1 MIITSFIAEPI
12 MTTSGQL
19 VGCELLTR
27 FHRQDLPV
35 LNSKYFIMAM
45 DIERKRE
52 LLTRQLQAI
61 ELRASWFRDHRLFC
75 TVNVDTLQ
83 ARLCVYDSGITHL
96 LDKLEFVRLEI
107 SEDFEGLE
115 LGIDHPVLRTLLN
128 VGYRLFLDDLGS
140 GRANVAALTTG
151 CYEAVKIDRA
161 FYREEVQKP
170 TFNVLMKNIMNYC
183 PYVIV
188 EGVEQR
194 QELPVLR
201 DAGVTAVQGYLY
213 RSVPFDK
220 ITTLSNTIVNTL

>member
-1 MIITSFIAEPI
+1 MITKTFIAEPI

-27 FHRQDLPV
+27 FHREDLPV

-45 DIERKRE
+45 TVEGKKE
-52 LLTRQLQAI
+52 LLKQQL
-61 ELRASWFRDHRLFC
+61 ETVDFHASWFREHRLFC
-75 TVNVDTLQ
+75 TVNVDTVQ
-83 ARLCVYDSGITHL
+83 ARLCVFDREIIQL
-96 LDKLEFVRLEI
+96 LDKMDFIRLEI
-107 SEDFEGLE
+107 SENFEGLE
-115 LGIDHPVLRTLLN
+115 LGINHPVLKTLLN

-151 CYEAVKIDRA
+151 CYEAVKLDRA
-161 FYREEVQKP
+161 FYHQEVQKP
-170 TFNVLMKNIMNYC
+170 TFNVLMKNIMKYC

-213 RSVPFDK
+213 RSVPFNNIK
-220 ITTLSNTIVNTL
+220 TLI

>member
-1 MIITSFIAEPI
+1 MINTTFIAEPI

-27 FHRQDLPV
+27 FHREDLPV

-45 DIERKRE
+45 TVAGKKE
-52 LLTRQLQAI
+52 LLKQQL
-61 ELRASWFRDHRLFC
+61 ETVEVHASWFREHRLFC
-75 TVNVDTLQ
+75 TVNVDTVQ
-83 ARLCVYDSGITHL
+83 ARLCVFDRDIIQL
-96 LDKLEFVRLEI
+96 LDKLDFMRLEI
-107 SEDFEGLE
+107 SENFEGLE
-115 LGIDHPVLRTLLN
+115 LGINHPVLKTLLN

-170 TFNVLMKNIMNYC
+170 TFNVLMKNIMKYC

-201 DAGVTAVQGYLY
+201 NAGVTAVQGYLY

-220 ITTLSNTIVNTL
+220 IHNLI

>member
-1 MIITSFIAEPI
+1 MINTTFIAEPI

-27 FHRQDLPV
+27 FHREDLPV

-45 DIERKRE
+45 TVEGKKE
-52 LLTRQLQAI
+52 LLKQQLEAV
-61 ELRASWFRDHRLFC
+61 EVYASWFRDNRLFC
-75 TVNVDTLQ
+75 TVNVDTVQ
-83 ARLCVYDSGITHL
+83 ARLCVFDRDIIQL

-115 LGIDHPVLRTLLN
+115 KGIEHPILRTLLN

-140 GRANVAALTTG
+140 GQANVAALTTG

-161 FYREEVQKP
+161 FYRQEVQKP
-170 TFNVLMKNIMNYC
+170 TFNVLMKNIMKYC

-194 QELPVLR
+194 QELPILR

-213 RSVPFDK
+213 RSVPFNK
-220 ITTLSNTIVNTL
+220 VHTLL

>member
-1 MIITSFIAEPI
+1 MITTNFIAEPI
-12 MTTSGQL
+12 LTTSGQL

-27 FHRQDLPV
+27 FHCEDLPV

-45 DIERKRE
+45 SVEGKKE
-52 LLTRQLQAI
+52 LLKQQL
-61 ELRASWFRDHRLFC
+61 ETVDFHASWFREHRLFC
-75 TVNVDTLQ
+75 TVNVDTVQ
-83 ARLCVYDSGITHL
+83 ARLCVFDREIIQL

-107 SEDFEGLE
+107 SENFEGLD
-115 LGIDHPVLRTLLN
+115 LGINHPVLKTLLN

-151 CYEAVKIDRA
+151 CYEAVKLDRA
-161 FYREEVQKP
+161 FYHQEVQKP
-170 TFNVLMKNIMNYC
+170 TFNVLMKNIMKYC

-201 DAGVTAVQGYLY
+201 DAGVSAVQGYLY
-213 RSVPFDK
+213 RSVNFSK
-220 ITTLSNTIVNTL
+220 VTSLL

>member
-1 MIITSFIAEPI
+1 MINTTFMAEPI

-19 VGCELLTR
+19 IGCELLTR
-27 FHRQDLPV
+27 FHCEDLPV

-45 DIERKRE
+45 TVEGKKE
-52 LLTRQLQAI
+52 LLKQQLEAV
-61 ELRASWFRDHRLFC
+61 EVYAAWFRDNRLFC
-75 TVNVDTLQ
+75 TVNVDTVQ
-83 ARLCVYDSGITHL
+83 ARLCVFDRDIIQL

-115 LGIDHPVLRTLLN
+115 KGIEHPILRTLLN

-140 GRANVAALTTG
+140 GQANVAALTTG
-151 CYEAVKIDRA
+151 CYEAVKLDRA
-161 FYREEVQKP
+161 FYRQEVQKP
-170 TFNVLMKNIMNYC
+170 TFNVLMKNIMKYC

-194 QELPVLR
+194 QELRILR

-213 RSVPFDK
+213 RSVPFNK
-220 ITTLSNTIVNTL
+220 VHTLL

>member
-1 MIITSFIAEPI
+1 MITTTFIAEPI

-19 VGCELLTR
+19 IGCELLTR
-27 FHRQDLPV
+27 FHREDLPV
-35 LNSKYFIMAM
+35 LNSKYYIMAM
-45 DIERKRE
+45 DVEGKKE
-52 LLTRQLQAI
+52 LLKRQLQAI
-61 ELRASWFRDHRLFC
+61 EVSSSWFRDHRLFC
-75 TVNVDTLQ
+75 TVNVDSVQ
-83 ARLCVYDSGITHL
+83 ARLCVFDRDIIQL

-115 LGIDHPVLRTLLN
+115 KGIEHPVLKTLLN

-151 CYEAVKIDRA
+151 CYEAVKLDRA
-161 FYREEVQKP
+161 FYRQEVQKP
-170 TFNVLMKNIMNYC
+170 TFNLLMKNIMKYC

-213 RSVPFDK
+213 RSVNFSK
-220 ITTLSNTIVNTL
+220 VTSLL

>member
-1 MIITSFIAEPI
+1 MINTTFIAEPI

-19 VGCELLTR
+19 IGCELLTR
-27 FHRQDLPV
+27 FHREDMPV

-45 DIERKRE
+45 TVEGKKE
-52 LLTRQLQAI
+52 LLKQQLEAV
-61 ELRASWFRDHRLFC
+61 EVYAAWFRDNRLFC
-75 TVNVDTLQ
+75 TVNVDTVQ
-83 ARLCVYDSGITHL
+83 ARLCVFDRDIIQL

-115 LGIDHPVLRTLLN
+115 KGIEHPILRTLLN

-140 GRANVAALTTG
+140 GQANVAALTTG
-151 CYEAVKIDRA
+151 CYEAVKLDRA
-161 FYREEVQKP
+161 FYRQEVQKP
-170 TFNVLMKNIMNYC
+170 TFNVLMKNIMKYC

-194 QELPVLR
+194 QELPILR

-213 RSVPFDK
+213 RSVPFNK
-220 ITTLSNTIVNTL
+220 VHTLL

>member
-1 MIITSFIAEPI
+1 MINTTFIAEPI

-19 VGCELLTR
+19 IGCELLTR
-27 FHRQDLPV
+27 FHCEDLPV

-45 DIERKRE
+45 TVEGKKE
-52 LLTRQLQAI
+52 LLKQQLEAI
-61 ELRASWFRDHRLFC
+61 EVHASWFRANRLFC
-75 TVNVDTLQ
+75 TVNVDTVL
-83 ARLCVYDSGITHL
+83 ARLCVFDRDIIQL
-96 LDKLEFVRLEI
+96 MDKLEFVRLEI
-107 SEDFEGLE
+107 SEDFDGLE
-115 LGIDHPVLRTLLN
+115 KGIEHPILRTLLN

-151 CYEAVKIDRA
+151 CYEAVKLDRA
-161 FYREEVQKP
+161 FYRQEVQKP

-220 ITTLSNTIVNTL
+220 IHNLL

>member
-1 MIITSFIAEPI
+1 MINTTFIAEPI

-19 VGCELLTR
+19 IGCELLTR
-27 FHRQDLPV
+27 FHREDLPV

-45 DIERKRE
+45 TVEGKKE
-52 LLTRQLQAI
+52 LLKQQLEAV
-61 ELRASWFRDHRLFC
+61 EVNAAWFRDNRLFC
-75 TVNVDTLQ
+75 TVNVDTVQ
-83 ARLCVYDSGITHL
+83 ARLCVFDRDIIQL

-115 LGIDHPVLRTLLN
+115 KGIEHPILRTLLN

-140 GRANVAALTTG
+140 GQANVAALTTG
-151 CYEAVKIDRA
+151 CYEAVKLDRA
-161 FYREEVQKP
+161 FYRQEVQKP
-170 TFNVLMKNIMNYC
+170 TFNVLMKNIMKYC

-194 QELPVLR
+194 QELPILR

-213 RSVPFDK
+213 RSVPFHK
-220 ITTLSNTIVNTL
+220 VHTLL

>member
-45 DIERKRE
+45 SVEAKKE
-52 LLTRQLQAI
+52 LLKRQLQAI

-75 TVNVDTLQ
+75 TVNIDTVQ
-83 ARLCVYDSGITHL
+83 ARLCVFDTDVTRL
-96 LDKLEFVRLEI
+96 LDKLDFIRLEI
-107 SEDFEGLE
+107 SENFGGLE
-115 LGIDHPVLRTLLN
+115 LGINHPVLSTLLN

-170 TFNVLMKNIMNYC
+170 TFNILMKNIMKYC

-220 ITTLSNTIVNTL
+220 IHNLI

>member
-1 MIITSFIAEPI
+1 MINTTFIAEPI

-19 VGCELLTR
+19 IGCELLTR
-27 FHRQDLPV
+27 FHREDLPV

-45 DIERKRE
+45 TVEGKKE
-52 LLTRQLQAI
+52 LLKQQLKAV
-61 ELRASWFRDHRLFC
+61 EVYAAWFRDNRLFC
-75 TVNVDTLQ
+75 TVNVDTVQ
-83 ARLCVYDSGITHL
+83 ARLCVFDRDIIQL

-115 LGIDHPVLRTLLN
+115 KGIEQPILKTLLN

-151 CYEAVKIDRA
+151 CYEAVKLDRA
-161 FYREEVQKP
+161 FYRQEVQKP
-170 TFNVLMKNIMNYC
+170 TFSVLMKNIMKYC
-183 PYVIV
+183 PCVIV

-194 QELPVLR
+194 QELPILR

-213 RSVPFDK
+213 RSVPFQK
-220 ITTLSNTIVNTL
+220 VHTLL

>member
-1 MIITSFIAEPI
+1 MINTTFIAEPI

-19 VGCELLTR
+19 IGCELLTR
-27 FHRQDLPV
+27 FHREDLPV

-45 DIERKRE
+45 TVEGKKE
-52 LLTRQLQAI
+52 LLKQQLEAV
-61 ELRASWFRDHRLFC
+61 EVYAAWFRDNRLFC
-75 TVNVDTLQ
+75 TVNVDTVQ
-83 ARLCVYDSGITHL
+83 ARLCVFDRDIIQL

-115 LGIDHPVLRTLLN
+115 KGIEHPILRTLLN

-140 GRANVAALTTG
+140 GQANVAALTTG
-151 CYEAVKIDRA
+151 CYEAVKLDRA
-161 FYREEVQKP
+161 FYRQEVQKP
-170 TFNVLMKNIMNYC
+170 TFNVLMKNIMKYC

-194 QELPVLR
+194 QELRILR

-213 RSVPFDK
+213 RSVPFHK
-220 ITTLSNTIVNTL
+220 VHTLL

>member
-1 MIITSFIAEPI
+1 MINTTFIAEPI

-19 VGCELLTR
+19 IGCELLTR
-27 FHRQDLPV
+27 FHREDLPV

-45 DIERKRE
+45 TVEGKKE
-52 LLTRQLQAI
+52 LLKQQLKAV
-61 ELRASWFRDHRLFC
+61 EVNAAWFRDNRLFC
-75 TVNVDTLQ
+75 TVNVDTVQ
-83 ARLCVYDSGITHL
+83 ARLCVFDRDVIQL

-115 LGIDHPVLRTLLN
+115 KGVEHPILRTLLN

-140 GRANVAALTTG
+140 GQANVVALTTG
-151 CYEAVKIDRA
+151 CYEAVKLDRA
-161 FYREEVQKP
+161 FYRQEVQKP
-170 TFNVLMKNIMNYC
+170 TFNVLMKNIMKYC

-194 QELPVLR
+194 QELPLLR

-213 RSVPFDK
+213 RSVPFNK
-220 ITTLSNTIVNTL
+220 VHTLL

>member
-1 MIITSFIAEPI
+1 MITTTFIAEPI

-27 FHRQDLPV
+27 FHSEDLPV

-45 DIERKRE
+45 DAEGKRE
-52 LLTRQLQAI
+52 LLIRQLQAI
-61 ELRASWFRDHRLFC
+61 EVHASWFRDHRLYC
-75 TVNVDTLQ
+75 TVNIDTIQ
-83 ARLCVYDSGITHL
+83 ARLCVFDREVIKL
-96 LDKLEFVRLEI
+96 LDKLEYVRLEI

-115 LGIDHPVLRTLLN
+115 LGINHPVLKTLLN

-161 FYREEVQKP
+161 FYLQEVQKP
-170 TFNVLMKNIMNYC
+170 TFNVLMKNIMQYC

-188 EGVEQR
+188 EGVEQ
-194 QELPVLR
+194 QKELSVLR
-201 DAGVTAVQGYLY
+201 DCGVTAVQGYLY
-213 RSVPFDK
+213 NQYHSTR
-220 ITTLSNTIVNTL
+220 

>member
-1 MIITSFIAEPI
+1 MITSNFIAEPI

-27 FHRQDLPV
+27 FHCEDLPV

-45 DIERKRE
+45 SVEGKKE
-52 LLTRQLQAI
+52 LLKQQL
-61 ELRASWFRDHRLFC
+61 ETVDFHASWFREHRLFC
-75 TVNVDTLQ
+75 TVNVDTVQ
-83 ARLCVYDSGITHL
+83 ARLCVFDREIIQL

-107 SEDFEGLE
+107 SENFEGLD
-115 LGIDHPVLRTLLN
+115 LGINHPVLKTLLN

-151 CYEAVKIDRA
+151 CYEAVKLDRA
-161 FYREEVQKP
+161 FYHQEVQKP
-170 TFNVLMKNIMNYC
+170 TFNVLMKNVMKYC

-201 DAGVTAVQGYLY
+201 DAGVSAVQGYLY
-213 RSVPFDK
+213 RSVPFNNIK
-220 ITTLSNTIVNTL
+220 TLI

>member
-1 MIITSFIAEPI
+1 MINTTFIAEPI

-19 VGCELLTR
+19 IGCELLTR
-27 FHRQDLPV
+27 FHREDLPV

-45 DIERKRE
+45 TVEGKKE
-52 LLTRQLQAI
+52 LLKQQLEAV
-61 ELRASWFRDHRLFC
+61 EVYASWFRDNRLFC
-75 TVNVDTLQ
+75 TVNVDTVQ
-83 ARLCVYDSGITHL
+83 ARLCVFDRDIIQL

-115 LGIDHPVLRTLLN
+115 KGIEHPILRTLLN

-161 FYREEVQKP
+161 FYRQEVQKP
-170 TFNVLMKNIMNYC
+170 TFNVLMKNIMKYC

-213 RSVPFDK
+213 RP
-220 ITTLSNTIVNTL
+220 VNFSKVTSLL

>member
-1 MIITSFIAEPI
+1 MINTTFIAEPI

-19 VGCELLTR
+19 IGCELLTR
-27 FHRQDLPV
+27 FNREDLPV

-45 DIERKRE
+45 TVEGKKE
-52 LLTRQLQAI
+52 LLKQQLEAI
-61 ELRASWFRDHRLFC
+61 EVRASWFRDNRLFC
-75 TVNVDTLQ
+75 TVNVDTVQ
-83 ARLCVYDSGITHL
+83 ARLCVFDRDIIQL

-115 LGIDHPVLRTLLN
+115 KGIEQPILKTLLN

-151 CYEAVKIDRA
+151 CYEAVKLDRA
-161 FYREEVQKP
+161 FYRQEVQKP
-170 TFNVLMKNIMNYC
+170 TFNILMKNIMKYC

-194 QELPVLR
+194 QELPILR

-213 RSVPFDK
+213 RSVPFNK
-220 ITTLSNTIVNTL
+220 VQTLL

>member
-1 MIITSFIAEPI
+1 MITTNFIAEPI

-27 FHRQDLPV
+27 FHCEDLPV

-45 DIERKRE
+45 SVEGKKE
-52 LLTRQLQAI
+52 LLKQQL
-61 ELRASWFRDHRLFC
+61 ETVDFHASWFREHRLFC
-75 TVNVDTLQ
+75 TVNVDTVQ
-83 ARLCVYDSGITHL
+83 ARLCVFDREIIQL

-107 SEDFEGLE
+107 SENFEGLD
-115 LGIDHPVLRTLLN
+115 LGINHPVLKTLLN

-151 CYEAVKIDRA
+151 CYEAVKLDRA
-161 FYREEVQKP
+161 FYHQEVQKP
-170 TFNVLMKNIMNYC
+170 TFNVLMKNVMKYC

-201 DAGVTAVQGYLY
+201 DAGVSAVQGYLY
-213 RSVPFDK
+213 RSVPFNN
-220 ITTLSNTIVNTL
+220 IETLI

>member
-1 MIITSFIAEPI
+1 MITTTFIAEPI
-12 MTTSGQL
+12 VTTSGQL

-27 FHRQDLPV
+27 FHREDLPV
-35 LNSKYFIMAM
+35 LNSKYYIMAM
-45 DIERKRE
+45 DVEGKRE
-52 LLTRQLQAI
+52 LLKRQLQAI
-61 ELRASWFRDHRLFC
+61 EIRASWFRDHRLFC

-83 ARLCVYDSGITHL
+83 ARLCVFDREIIEL
-96 LDKLEFVRLEI
+96 LDKLEFIRLEI

-115 LGIDHPVLRTLLN
+115 LGSEHPVLRTLLN

-140 GRANVAALTTG
+140 GRANLAALTTG

-161 FYREEVQKP
+161 FYRQEVQKP
-170 TFNVLMKNIMNYC
+170 TFNVLMKNIMKYC

-194 QELPVLR
+194 QELPVLH

-213 RSVPFDK
+213 RSVNFLKVD
-220 ITTLSNTIVNTL
+220 TLI

>member
-1 MIITSFIAEPI
+1 MINTTFIAEPI

-19 VGCELLTR
+19 IGCELLTR
-27 FHRQDLPV
+27 FHREDLPV

-45 DIERKRE
+45 TVEGKKE
-52 LLTRQLQAI
+52 LLKQQLEAV
-61 ELRASWFRDHRLFC
+61 EVYAAWFRDNRLFC
-75 TVNVDTLQ
+75 TVNVDTVQ
-83 ARLCVYDSGITHL
+83 ARLCVFDRDIIQL

-115 LGIDHPVLRTLLN
+115 KGIEHPILRTLLN

-140 GRANVAALTTG
+140 GQANVAALTTG

-161 FYREEVQKP
+161 FYRQEVQKP
-170 TFNVLMKNIMNYC
+170 TFNVLMKNIMKYC

-194 QELPVLR
+194 QELPILR

-213 RSVPFDK
+213 RSVPFHK
-220 ITTLSNTIVNTL
+220 VHTLL

>member
-1 MIITSFIAEPI
+1 

-27 FHRQDLPV
+27 FHREDLPV

-45 DIERKRE
+45 TVAGKKE
-52 LLTRQLQAI
+52 LLKQQL
-61 ELRASWFRDHRLFC
+61 ETVEVHASWFREHRLFC
-75 TVNVDTLQ
+75 TVNVDTVQ
-83 ARLCVYDSGITHL
+83 ARLCVFDRDIIQL
-96 LDKLEFVRLEI
+96 LDKLDFMRLEI
-107 SEDFEGLE
+107 SENFEGLE
-115 LGIDHPVLRTLLN
+115 LGINHPVLKTLLK

-151 CYEAVKIDRA
+151 CYEGVKIDRA

-170 TFNVLMKNIMNYC
+170 TFNILMKNIMKYC

-201 DAGVTAVQGYLY
+201 DAGVTAIQGYLY
-213 RSVPFDK
+213 RSVPFNK
-220 ITTLSNTIVNTL
+220 IHNLI

>member
-1 MIITSFIAEPI
+1 MINTTFIAEPI

-19 VGCELLTR
+19 IGCELLTR
-27 FHRQDLPV
+27 FHREDMPV

-45 DIERKRE
+45 TVEGKKE
-52 LLTRQLQAI
+52 LLKQQLEAV
-61 ELRASWFRDHRLFC
+61 EVYASWFRDNRLFC
-75 TVNVDTLQ
+75 TVNVDTVQ
-83 ARLCVYDSGITHL
+83 ARLCVFDRDIIQL

-115 LGIDHPVLRTLLN
+115 KGIEHPILRTLLN

-140 GRANVAALTTG
+140 GQANVAALTTG
-151 CYEAVKIDRA
+151 CYEAVKLDRA
-161 FYREEVQKP
+161 FYRQEVQKP
-170 TFNVLMKNIMNYC
+170 TFNVLMKNIMKYC

-194 QELPVLR
+194 QELPILR

-213 RSVPFDK
+213 RSVPFNK
-220 ITTLSNTIVNTL
+220 VHTLL